1 MQTQEVEM
9 FNILAKTLMTATR
22 TDAGAPPQPET
33 DRPKLRV
40 PAPRNCCRFDGARGM
55 VKLRSL

>member
-1 MQTQEVEM
+1 M

-40 PAPRNCCRFDGARGM
+40 PAPRNFCRFDGARGM